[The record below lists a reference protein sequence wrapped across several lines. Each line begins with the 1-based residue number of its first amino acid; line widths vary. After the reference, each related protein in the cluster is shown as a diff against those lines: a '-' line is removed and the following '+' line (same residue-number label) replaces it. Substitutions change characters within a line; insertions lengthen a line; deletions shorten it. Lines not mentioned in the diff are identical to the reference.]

1 MAMESGEYFFYH
13 SAFDEDWHRMMAHK
27 QDKMIALQQNTARFR
42 ELVTCES
49 LADAMTSAEVP
60 LAALR
65 VLACTC
71 TMWRSKILAFYK
83 LPKPLVLRPVD
94 CTDANAAFVAG
105 PLVRQIHPGVV
116 VRMQS
121 VTPDGLAEIEIV
133 LANWLR
139 YQEYDTRGDFGNTTQ
154 CCAAYLRKTS
164 SWRWGDEMGTTCA
177 FFLGR
182 AIATLYKAYIN
193 VKLINGLGFHKQIA
207 TCESSSCAWPRI
219 LTCEEKRKLTPM
231 SWRVLGGCHVKRAA
245 EQLVD
250 SRYSSL
256 TNVNL
261 NGVHLDDA
269 GAQCIAHR
277 VTRLKPSLEGLH
289 LSGTFTSV
297 SYGLFGFL
305 GKKGGVDPSKLKAL
319 CLSGNRFDDAC
330 MAHLI
335 SVVKKGGM
343 QSLTWLDLSQTQMG
357 TERFQRMAHLFSP
370 HGGLGNSL
378 KFLDLSSNELGKEAL
393 NSFIKSARWMTS
405 LKRLKIHHNDISRS
419 ALVKF
424 ARWIGNK
431 SYWCNIK
438 HVETDAKHQE
448 NRKDHEYFCKAI
460 ELRQARTKWERFCM
474 QQADTENNNA
484 PASDASSSD
493 EYTEEEEEVEEEN
506 IASAS
511 DQDDHDYD

>member
-1 MAMESGEYFFYH
+1 MAMESGEYFFYY
-13 SAFDEDWHRMMAHK
+13 SAFDEDWHRQRTR
-27 QDKMIALQQNTARFR
+27 QDDKTIAAQQNTLRFR
-42 ELVTCES
+42 ELVICES

-71 TMWRSKILAFYK
+71 TMWRAKILAFYQ
-83 LPKPLVLRPVD
+83 LPKPLVLRPID

-116 VRMQS
+116 LHMQS
-121 VTPDGLAEIEIV
+121 VEPGGGRAEIGIE
-133 LANWLR
+133 LAGWLR
-139 YQEYDTRGDFGNTTQ
+139 FQEHDTRGDFGDTTQ
-154 CCAAYLRKTS
+154 YCAAYPRKTS

-182 AIATLYKAYIN
+182 AIATLYKAYISTKIVEGSGFKN
-193 VKLINGLGFHKQIA
+193 RICTAPTGL
-207 TCESSSCAWPRI
+207 CCWPQGI
-219 LTCEEKRKLTPM
+219 TYEEQRKLTPM
-231 SWRVLGGCHVKRAA
+231 SWRVLAGCYVKRAVA
-245 EQLVD
+245 QLVD
-250 SRYSSL
+250 SRFSSY
-256 TNVNL
+256 TCANL
-261 NGVHLDDA
+261 NGIHLDDA

-277 VTRLKPSLEGLH
+277 VTRLKPLLEGLH

-305 GKKGGVDPSKLKAL
+305 GKKGGVDPSKLKTL

-330 MAHLI
+330 VTHLV

-357 TERFQRMAHLFSP
+357 TERFQRIADLFTP
-370 HGGLGNSL
+370 HGGLGNRL
-378 KFLDLSSNELGKEAL
+378 KYLDLSSNELGKEAL
-393 NSFIKSARWMTS
+393 HSFMKSARWMTA
-405 LKRLKIHHNDISRS
+405 LKRLKIHHNLFSRS

-424 ARWIGNK
+424 AQWIGNK
-431 SYWCNIK
+431 SYWCQIK

-448 NRKDHEYFCKAI
+448 NSKDHEYFRKAI
-460 ELRQARTKWERFCM
+460 EHRQARTKWERFCM
-474 QQADTENNNA
+474 QQADTVNNNS

-493 EYTEEEEEVEEEN
+493 EYTEEEEVEN
-506 IASAS
+506 VASNS
-511 DQDDHDYD
+511 DEDDYDYD

>member
-1 MAMESGEYFFYH
+1 MESGEYFFYY
-13 SAFDEDWHRMMAHK
+13 SAFDEDWHRMMARK
-27 QDKMIALQQNTARFR
+27 QDKKIAAQQNTSRFR

-71 TMWRSKILAFYK
+71 TMWRAKILAFYK

-116 VRMQS
+116 LRMQS
-121 VTPDGLAEIEIV
+121 VEPGGGRAEIEIA
-133 LANWLR
+133 LADWLR
-139 YQEYDTRGDFGNTTQ
+139 FQEYDTRGDFGDTFPY
-154 CCAAYLRKTS
+154 CSAYPRKTS

-182 AIATLYKAYIN
+182 AIATLHRAFIDVVPNKSSLSRKRICTEN
-193 VKLINGLGFHKQIA
+193 VRPH
-207 TCESSSCAWPRI
+207 SWPQGI
-219 LTCEEKRKLTPM
+219 TYEEQCQLTPM
-231 SWRVLGGCHVKRAA
+231 SWRVLAGCYTKRAVA
-245 EQLVD
+245 QLVD
-250 SRYSSL
+250 SRFSSL
-256 TNVNL
+256 VDANL

-277 VTRLKPSLEGLH
+277 VTRLKPSLMGLH

-305 GKKGGVDPSKLKAL
+305 GKKDGVDPSKLEAL

-330 MAHLI
+330 VTHLV

-357 TERFQRMAHLFSP
+357 TQRFQRMADLFSP
-370 HGGLGNSL
+370 HGGLGNRL
-378 KFLDLSSNELGKEAL
+378 KFLDLSSNDLGKEAL
-393 NSFIKSARWMTS
+393 NSFMKSARWMTA
-405 LKRLKIHHNDISRS
+405 LKRLKIHHNLFSRC

-424 ARWIGNK
+424 AQWIGNK
-431 SYWCNIK
+431 SYWCQIK

-448 NRKDHEYFCKAI
+448 NGEDHEYFRKAI
-460 ELRQARTKWERFCM
+460 EYRQARTKWERFCM
-474 QQADTENNNA
+474 QQADPEHHNA
-484 PASDASSSD
+484 PAPDASSSD
-493 EYTEEEEEVEEEN
+493 EYTEEEEDVEEEN
-506 IASAS
+506 AASSS
-511 DQDDHDYD
+511 DQDDYDCD

>member
-1 MAMESGEYFFYH
+1 MESGEYFFYH
-13 SAFDEDWHRMMAHK
+13 SAFDEDWHRMMARK
-27 QDKMIALQQNTARFR
+27 QDKEIAAQQNTSRFR

-71 TMWRSKILAFYK
+71 TMWRAKILAFYK

-94 CTDANAAFVAG
+94 CTDANATFVAG

-121 VTPDGLAEIEIV
+121 VEPGGGRTEIEIA

-139 YQEYDTRGDFGNTTQ
+139 FQEHDTRGAFGDTFPY
-154 CCAAYLRKTS
+154 CAAYPRKTS

-177 FFLGR
+177 LFLGR
-182 AIATLYKAYIN
+182 AMATLYKAYIN
-193 VKLINGLGFHKQIA
+193 VKLINGVGFHKQIG
-207 TCESSSCAWPRI
+207 TENVSPCAWPRVI
-219 LTCEEKRKLTPM
+219 TCEEQRNLTPM
-231 SWRVLGGCHVKRAA
+231 SWRVLGGCYVKRAVM
-245 EQLVD
+245 QLVD
-250 SRYSSL
+250 SRYSSF
-256 TNVNL
+256 TCANL

-277 VTRLKPSLEGLH
+277 VTRLKPLLEGLH
-289 LSGTFTSV
+289 LSGTFTSA

-305 GKKGGVDPSKLKAL
+305 GKKGGVDPSKLKTL

-330 MAHLI
+330 VTHLV

-357 TERFQRMAHLFSP
+357 TERFQRMADLFTP

-378 KFLDLSSNELGKEAL
+378 KYLDLSSNDLGKEAL
-393 NSFIKSARWMTS
+393 NSFVKSARWMTS
-405 LKRLKIHHNDISRS
+405 LKRLKIHHNLFSRS

-431 SYWCNIK
+431 SCWCKIK

-448 NRKDHEYFCKAI
+448 NEFHEYFRMAI
-460 ELRQARTKWERFCM
+460 KHRQARTKWERFCM
-474 QQADTENNNA
+474 QEADTENNNA

-493 EYTEEEEEVEEEN
+493 EYTEEEEVEEEN
-506 IASAS
+506 ATNFS
-511 DQDDHDYD
+511 DQDDDYND

>member
-13 SAFDEDWHRMMAHK
+13 SAFDEDWHRQMAREQYK
-27 QDKMIALQQNTARFR
+27 EIAAQQNTLRFR

-71 TMWRSKILAFYK
+71 TMWRAKILAFYK

-116 VRMQS
+116 LHMQS
-121 VTPDGLAEIEIV
+121 VEPGGGRAEIGIE
-133 LANWLR
+133 LAGWLR
-139 YQEYDTRGDFGNTTQ
+139 YQEHDTRGDFGDTTQ
-154 CCAAYLRKTS
+154 YCAAYPRKAA
-164 SWRWGDEMGTTCA
+164 SWHWGDEMGTTCA

-182 AIATLYKAYIN
+182 AMATLYKAFIN
-193 VKLINGLGFHKQIA
+193 VKCTKFLHRRNQIC
-207 TCESSSCAWPRI
+207 TENVSPCAWPRGI
-219 LTCEEKRKLTPM
+219 TYEEQCNLSAM
-231 SWRVLGGCHVKRAA
+231 SWLVLGGCYLKRAVA
-245 EQLVD
+245 QLVD
-250 SRYSSL
+250 CRYSSF
-256 TNVNL
+256 TNANL
-261 NGVHLDDA
+261 NGVKLDDA

-277 VTRLKPSLEGLH
+277 LTRLKPSLEGLH
-289 LSGTFTSV
+289 LSSTFTSA

-305 GKKGGVDPSKLKAL
+305 GKKGGVDPSKLKTL

-330 MAHLI
+330 VTHLV
-335 SVVKKGGM
+335 SAVEKGGM

-370 HGGLGNSL
+370 HGGLGNRL
-378 KFLDLSSNELGKEAL
+378 KFLDLSLNELGTEAL
-393 NSFIKSARWMTS
+393 NSFVEEARWMTS
-405 LKRLKIHHNDISRS
+405 LKRLKIHYNLFSRS
-419 ALVKF
+419 ALVQF
-424 ARWIGNK
+424 AQWIGNK

-438 HVETDAKHQE
+438 HVETDAKYQE
-448 NRKDHEYFCKAI
+448 NGKDYEYFRKAI
-460 ELRQARTKWERFCM
+460 EFRRARTKWERFCM

-484 PASDASSSD
+484 TTTSDASSSD
-493 EYTEEEEEVEEEN
+493 EYTEEEAAEEV
-506 IASAS
+506 AS
-511 DQDDHDYD
+511 DSE

>member
-1 MAMESGEYFFYH
+1 MESGEYFFYH
-13 SAFDEDWHRMMAHK
+13 SAFDEDWHRTMARK
-27 QDKMIALQQNTARFR
+27 DDKEIAAQQNTLRFR
-42 ELVTCES
+42 ELVICES

-71 TMWRSKILAFYK
+71 TMWRAKILAFYK

-121 VTPDGLAEIEIV
+121 VEPGGGCAEIQIV

-139 YQEYDTRGDFGNTTQ
+139 FQEHDTCGDFGDTTPY
-154 CCAAYLRKTS
+154 CAAYPRKTA
-164 SWRWGDEMGTTCA
+164 SWRWGNEMGTTCA

-182 AIATLYKAYIN
+182 AIATLYKAYISTKI
-193 VKLINGLGFHKQIA
+193 V
-207 TCESSSCAWPRI
+207 ESSGFKNRICTENVGPHCWPQGI
-219 LTCEEKRKLTPM
+219 TYEEQCKLTPM
-231 SWRVLGGCHVKRAA
+231 SWRVLAGCYVKRAVA
-245 EQLVD
+245 QLVD
-250 SRYSSL
+250 SHFSSY
-256 TNVNL
+256 TCANL
-261 NGVHLDDA
+261 NGVHLDDE

-277 VTRLKPSLEGLH
+277 LTRLKPSLEGLH
-289 LSGTFTSV
+289 LSGTFTSA

-305 GKKGGVDPSKLKAL
+305 GKKGGVDPSKLKTL

-330 MAHLI
+330 ITHFV

-357 TERFQRMAHLFSP
+357 TERFQRMAHLFSS
-370 HGGLGNSL
+370 HGGLGNNL
-378 KFLDLSSNELGKEAL
+378 KYLDLSSNDLGKEAL
-393 NSFIKSARWMTS
+393 HSFMKEARCMVS
-405 LKRLKIHHNDISRS
+405 LKRLKIHYNLFSRS

-424 ARWIGNK
+424 AQWIGNK
-431 SYWCNIK
+431 SYWCQIK
-438 HVETDAKHQE
+438 HIETDAKHQE
-448 NRKDHEYFCKAI
+448 NAADHEYFRMAI
-460 ELRQARTKWERFCM
+460 EHRQARTKWERFCM
-474 QQADTENNNA
+474 QQADTEHHNA

-493 EYTEEEEEVEEEN
+493 EYTEEEEAVDAEGEVE
-506 IASAS
+506 S
-511 DQDDHDYD
+511 DSE